1 MNKGKTIAA
10 GVAAVMAAGALAVPL
25 IAEFEGFAP
34 VGYPDPALGVK
45 LPTAC
50 YGATAGIVIGKRY
63 TEQECANMLAADAVA
78 HGLQIA
84 PCLPAELPI
93 ETRAAFT
100 SFGFNVGTTAFCRS
114 TLAAKARAG
123 DLAGAC
129 AELARWVNA
138 AGKPMAGL
146 IRRRQAERKLCMEG
160 LS

>member
-1 MNKGKTIAA
+1 MSKGKSIAA

-25 IAEFEGFAP
+25 IAEFEGFVP

-63 TEQECANMLAADAVA
+63 SEQECANMLAADAVS

-84 PCLPAELPI
+84 PCLPPELPI
-93 ETRAAFT
+93 QTRAAFT
-100 SFGFNVGTTAFCRS
+100 SFGFNVGTSAFCKS
-114 TLAAKARAG
+114 TLASKARAG

-129 AELARWVNA
+129 AELAKWVSA
-138 AGKPMAGL
+138 GGKPMAGL
-146 IRRRQAERKLCMEG
+146 IRRRQAERKLCLEG
-160 LS
+160 LK

>member
-1 MNKGKTIAA
+1 MSKAKTIAA
-10 GVAAVMAAGALAVPL
+10 GVAGVLAAGALAVPM
-25 IAEFEGFAP
+25 IAEFEGFVP

-63 TEQECANMLAADAVA
+63 SEQECANMLAADALR
-78 HGLQIA
+78 HGLEIA

-100 SFGFNVGTTAFCRS
+100 SFGFNVGTTKFCASSLSR
-114 TLAAKARAG
+114 KARAG
-123 DLAGAC
+123 DLPGAC
-129 AELARWVNA
+129 AELAKWVYGG
-138 AGKPMAGL
+138 GKPMAGL

>member
-1 MNKGKTIAA
+1 MSKGKSIAA
-10 GVAAVMAAGALAVPL
+10 GVAAVMAAGALAVPM
-25 IAEFEGFAP
+25 IAEFEGFVP

-50 YGATAGIVIGKRY
+50 YGATTGIVIGKRY
-63 TEQECANMLAADAVA
+63 TEQECANMLAADAVS

-84 PCLPAELPI
+84 PCLPPELPI
-93 ETRAAFT
+93 QTRAAFI
-100 SFGFNVGTTAFCRS
+100 SFGFNVGTSAFCKS

-129 AELARWVNA
+129 AELARWTR
-138 AGKPMAGL
+138 AGGREMAGL

-160 LS
+160 LK